1 MVKFLI
7 DLLAEPSLK
16 NMDIDGQERLT
27 LHRKILVRKRLLREG
42 FLEFHTLFYELN
54 TKFLTA
60 NGLQIELGAGVSPIR
75 DSYPEILS
83 TDIIASPA
91 LDRTLDAEAMDL
103 TDESVRVFYG
113 QNCFHHFPHPDAFFC
128 ELERV
133 LAPGGGAI
141 LLDPYYGP
149 FASFLYKRLFKT
161 EGFDKNYAS
170 WETPAFGPMN
180 GANQALSYIIFI
192 RDRAEFEKKHPTL
205 KIVYQ
210 KPLRNYLKYI
220 LSGGLNFRQLLPD
233 CMSPFVDFLQ
243 KCLLPFNRWLSLH
256 HTIVIRKESK

>member
-16 NMDIDGQERLT
+16 NMDIYGQERLT
-27 LHRKILVRKRLLREG
+27 LHRKILVRKRLLREV

-141 LLDPYYGP
+141 L
-149 FASFLYKRLFKT
+149 
-161 EGFDKNYAS
+161 
-170 WETPAFGPMN
+170 
-180 GANQALSYIIFI
+180 
-192 RDRAEFEKKHPTL
+192 
-205 KIVYQ
+205 
-210 KPLRNYLKYI
+210 
-220 LSGGLNFRQLLPD
+220 
-233 CMSPFVDFLQ
+233 
-243 KCLLPFNRWLSLH
+243 
-256 HTIVIRKESK
+256 